1 MVRHGCLGVQKEF
14 RKLTKLNWRIIG
26 LGDTLHRLS
35 ARNQIETPPKTQVE
49 YGPLPRPGLPVQV
62 QCDGFKCMAF
72 LDKEGRWVDLF
83 TREVIPSAIV
93 LGVVR
98 V

>member
-1 MVRHGCLGVQKEF
+1 MNKIKLAHYWAGHILHG
-14 RKLTKLNWRIIG
+14 
-26 LGDTLHRLS
+26 LS

-62 QCDGFKCMAF
+62 QCEGFKCMAF
-72 LDKEGRWVDLF
+72 LDKEGHWVDLF
-83 TREVIPSAIV
+83 TREVIPSEIV